1 MKNYHGHLGSGLFPP
16 SSSVHIFQGSTRL
29 VLLLLVV
36 LAHQQV
42 LIWLLQKYSGKTEG
56 KSKNHLERAQRS
68 LTDLNHPDCTSCPSR
83 WTLSPI
89 LLGDK
94 RVEAL
99 HQSWQLAQILGAT
112 STQGQPE
119 SYQLMGNNSHF
130 FYFLFFF
137 YSFLFNYKPSRGFP
151 SEAGSL
157 QITRR

>member
-1 MKNYHGHLGSGLFPP
+1 M
-16 SSSVHIFQGSTRL
+16 
-29 VLLLLVV
+29 
-36 LAHQQV
+36 
-42 LIWLLQKYSGKTEG
+42 G

-68 LTDLNHPDCTSCPSR
+68 LTEAADLNHPDCTSCPSR

-99 HQSWQLAQILGAT
+99 HQSWQLAQVLGAT

-130 FYFLFFF
+130 GFFN
-137 YSFLFNYKPSRGFP
+137 SFLFNYKLSRGFP

>member
-94 RVEAL
+94 RGQGGGTAPE
-99 HQSWQLAQILGAT
+99 LAT
-112 STQGQPE
+112 CS
-119 SYQLMGNNSHF
+119 
-130 FYFLFFF
+130 
-137 YSFLFNYKPSRGFP
+137 GFRCHNH
-151 SEAGSL
+151 AG
-157 QITRR
+157 TA